1 MHRNLWQLGAGLDR
15 AHAFTYTPII
25 PPNLSER
32 YFNQNALSWPLPT
45 QGPPQGPRAP
55 LFTCEMRVILTESVC
70 KDCWPPTPYA
80 LPSYKAQRDVS
91 QARWRPTHDLKGRL
105 KE

>member
-45 QGPPQGPRAP
+45 QGPPQGPWAP
-55 LFTCEMRVILTESVC
+55 LFTCEMRVILSERASA
-70 KDCWPPTPYA
+70 KIAGPP
-80 LPSYKAQRDVS
+80 LPMPCPATRPKGMCRRRGGDQRTTS
-91 QARWRPTHDLKGRL
+91 KGG
-105 KE
+105 